1 MQNITVKT
9 PRMAERG
16 TVIDTRAP
24 RALHVRITPMK
35 RLAAVVRLVAC
46 AAMVAV
52 MPNSVQAQCQWKASD
67 GASNKAENA
76 LKEENFDKAIAYA
89 NEAIKISPTNPLLY
103 FTRGSAYVGKE
114 DFDMA
119 IADFT
124 EMMNIDIGIEC
135 VPENEVNNYETPK
148 DALKAY
154 KILIKTRAHTG
165 SMQAYAGKRMA
176 MSMSGDM
183 RGAKQTASLIEN
195 AQRAI
200 LLLKDEMPQSKSDIA
215 KKAKQEAEERARQA
229 AAEAERVRI
238 AKAKEEAKRS
248 ITTFVDNRD
257 KKVYKKVKIGD
268 RWWMAENLNYDVPQV
283 KTDVCYGNDPANC
296 KKYGSLYDWNAALKA
311 CPAGFHLPSDDEWTM
326 LESTVGGRSTAGT
339 KLKSTGGW
347 NNNGNGT
354 DEYGFSALPGGRG
367 NINGDFYDAGN
378 VGHWWCATEG
388 AAYYARGRGMYC
400 YNEDV
405 HWYNYDET
413 YLFSVRCVQD

>member
-1 MQNITVKT
+1 
-9 PRMAERG
+9 
-16 TVIDTRAP
+16 
-24 RALHVRITPMK
+24 MK
-35 RLAAVVRLVAC
+35 KLTAVVLLAAC
-46 AAMVAV
+46 AAMLAV
-52 MPNSVQAQCQWKASD
+52 IPNSAQAQCLWKASD
-67 GASNKAENA
+67 GASNNAEKA
-76 LKEENFDKAIAYA
+76 LKEENYDKAIAYA
-89 NEAIKISPTNPLLY
+89 DEAIKISPANPLLY
-103 FTRGSAYVGKE
+103 FTRGSAYAGKE

-124 EMMNIDIGIEC
+124 KMMNLDIGIEC
-135 VPENEVNNYETPK
+135 VPENEINNYETPK

-154 KILIKTRAHTG
+154 NILIKVTAHTG

-195 AQRAI
+195 AQTAI
-200 LLLKDEMPQSKSDIA
+200 LSLKDEMPKSKADIA
-215 KKAKQEAEERARQA
+215 KKAKLEAEERAREEERVREKKRAKEEEQAKQA

-248 ITTFVDNRD
+248 ITTFVDSRD
-257 KKVYKKVKIGD
+257 KKVYKKVRIGD

-296 KKYGSLYDWNAALKA
+296 KKYGRLYDWNTAQKA
-311 CPAGFHLPSDDEWTM
+311 CPAGFHLPSDDEWTT
-326 LESTVGGRSTAGT
+326 LENTVGGRSTAGT
-339 KLKSTGGW
+339 KLKSPDGW
-347 NNNGNGT
+347 NKDGNGT
-354 DEYGFSALPGGRG
+354 DDFGFSALPGGRG

-405 HWYNYDET
+405 RWYNYDET
-413 YLFSVRCVQD
+413 YLFTVRCVQD